1 MVNEEEVVNF
11 LIERNGEATLDE
23 VSSALKIPKYGL
35 NSAYAL
41 LYSLK
46 SKNIVERRGD
56 KWVIIWQKQ
65 VPPVSSPKP
74 TEEALKAIAKT
85 FKEASL
91 IRGQGEAPSTSLDLQ
106 GEVKPKEHLATA
118 ECRSIKPD
126 GSYEMLKN
134 IRILESGTVLD
145 MLFLRPSGEALGGI
159 PSSGQFIII
168 GPLGAGKSLI
178 VSEAALRVAGSG
190 LRVLYFSLDD
200 FWRFESQRFD
210 LQSRM
215 FLKAKVHGLNWGK
228 IIENL
233 RVLDQRFIS
242 DESFEENYK
251 QIIADEKISLAIFDS
266 LNGLQSYI
274 GETKGFHE
282 ILRGII
288 QTNKTYGVTGLFTAH
303 LNPSHYDPHVAPEEN
318 NFPAHLMDGIIAI
331 AKMRISIPGLKT
343 SIKGS
348 SRLRAIWILNCQLC
362 GFEENG
368 ILISIKHDG
377 AIQMIEP

>member
-11 LIERNGEATLDE
+11 LIEHDGEATLDE

-56 KWVIIWQKQ
+56 KWVIIEQNQ
-65 VPPVSSPKP
+65 VLPGSSPKP
-74 TEEALKAIAKT
+74 IEEAVKAVAKT
-85 FKEASL
+85 FREASL
-91 IRGQGEAPSTSLDLQ
+91 IQGQAEIPSASLNFQ
-106 GEVKPKEHLATA
+106 GKVKPEEHLAPS
-118 ECRSIKPD
+118 EYRLIRPD
-126 GSYEMLKN
+126 KSYEMLKN

-178 VSEAALRVAGSG
+178 VSETALKVASSG
-190 LRVLYFSLDD
+190 LRVLYVSLDD

-215 FLKAKVHGLNWGK
+215 FLKAKVHDLNWDT

-242 DESFEENYK
+242 DESFKENYK
-251 QIIADEKISLAIFDS
+251 QLIAHEKISLAIFDS
-266 LNGLQSYI
+266 LNGLQSCI
-274 GETKGFHE
+274 GETKRFHGT
-282 ILRGII
+282 LRDII
-288 QTNKTYGVTGLFTAH
+288 QTNKVYGVTGLFNAH
-303 LNPSHYDPHVAPEEN
+303 LNPSHYDPNVMLEAA
-318 NFPAHLMDGIIAI
+318 NFPAHLMDGIIAVANAQI
-331 AKMRISIPGLKT
+331 NIPGLKRN
-343 SIKGS
+343 IKGS
-348 SRLRAIWILNCQLC
+348 SRLRVIWVLNCQLC

-368 ILISIKHDG
+368 ILIGITQDGSI
-377 AIQMIEP
+377 QLIEP

>member
-1 MVNEEEVVNF
+1 MVNEDEVINF
-11 LIERNGEATLDE
+11 LIEHDGEATLDE

-56 KWVIIWQKQ
+56 KWVIIEQKQ
-65 VPPVSSPKP
+65 PPVSSPKP
-74 TEEALKAIAKT
+74 VEEAVKAVAKT

-91 IRGQGEAPSTSLDLQ
+91 IQGQGEIPSASLDFQ
-106 GEVKPKEHLATA
+106 GEVKQEKHLAPA
-118 ECRSIKPD
+118 EYCIIKPD
-126 GSYEMLKN
+126 KSYEMLKN

-145 MLFLRPSGEALGGI
+145 MLFLGPSGEALGGI

-190 LRVLYFSLDD
+190 LKVLYVSLDD
-200 FWRFESQRFD
+200 FWRFESQGFD

-233 RVLDQRFIS
+233 RILDQRLIN
-242 DESFEENYK
+242 ESFEENYK
-251 QIIADEKISLAIFDS
+251 QLVADEKISLAIFDS
-266 LNGLQSYI
+266 LNGLQSCI
-274 GETKGFHE
+274 GEAKRFHE
-282 ILRGII
+282 TLRGII
-288 QTNKTYGVTGLFTAH
+288 QTNKVYGAAGLFTAH
-303 LNPSHYDPHVAPEEN
+303 LNPSQYDPNVMPEAA
-318 NFPAHLMDGIIAI
+318 NFLAHLMDGIIAVANMQI
-331 AKMRISIPGLKT
+331 NIPGLKT
-343 SIKGS
+343 NIKGS
-348 SRLRAIWILNCQLC
+348 SRLRVIWVLNCQLC
-362 GFEENG
+362 SFEENG
-368 ILISIKHDG
+368 ILIGITHDG
-377 AIQMIEP
+377 SIQLIEP

>member
-1 MVNEEEVVNF
+1 MVNEDEVINF
-11 LIERNGEATLDE
+11 LIEHDGEATLDE

-56 KWVIIWQKQ
+56 KWVIVEQKQ
-65 VPPVSSPKP
+65 VPPGSPPKP
-74 TEEALKAIAKT
+74 IEEAVKAVAKS
-85 FKEASL
+85 FSEASL
-91 IRGQGEAPSTSLDLQ
+91 IQGQGEISSAPLDLQ
-106 GEVKPKEHLATA
+106 GEVKQEERLAPI
-118 ECRSIKPD
+118 EYRFMKPD
-126 GSYEMLKN
+126 KSYGMLKN

-178 VSEAALRVAGSG
+178 VNEAALRVAGSG
-190 LRVLYFSLDD
+190 LRVLYVSLDD

-215 FLKAKVHGLNWGK
+215 FLKAKFHGLNWDK

-233 RVLDQRFIS
+233 RVLDQRLI

-251 QIIADEKISLAIFDS
+251 QLVAREKISLAIFDS
-266 LNGLQSYI
+266 LNGLQSCL
-274 GETKGFHE
+274 GETKRFHE
-282 ILRGII
+282 TLRGII
-288 QTNKTYGVTGLFTAH
+288 QTNKVYGVTGLFTAH
-303 LNPSHYDPHVAPEEN
+303 LNPSHYDPHVMPEAD
-318 NFPAHLMDGIIAI
+318 NFLAHLMDGIIAV
-331 AKMRISIPGLKT
+331 ANMQVNIPGLKT
-343 SIKGS
+343 NIKWS
-348 SRLRAIWILNCQLC
+348 SRLRVIWVLNCQLC

-368 ILISIKHDG
+368 VLIGITHDG
-377 AIQMIEP
+377 SIQLIEP